1 MELFILIIE
10 KKCVCVCS
18 KKSDF
23 GQRKEWGQKKLFIKG
38 ANKTKV
44 KRKKKRLFE
53 NMKHKSRKH

>member
-23 GQRKEWGQKKLFIKG
+23 GQRKEWGQKKTVYKG
-38 ANKTKV
+38 GKQNKS
-44 KRKKKRLFE
+44 KKKKKDCLRT
-53 NMKHKSRKH
+53 